1 MDFNEACLNL
11 QLNDPFSLSE
21 LKKQYRMMSLKNH
34 PDKHMPDIDGLYDKK
49 FKTINESYVY
59 LSTYL
64 EESDG
69 LPLEDDSY
77 SSLFNEFLSSF
88 FSNNQEEVYNVVQT
102 IVEGCHD
109 LSVKLFENM
118 NKDKAIQ
125 IFEFINTY
133 QHVLYISSETIDKIK
148 NIINDKIENDNVV
161 LLNPSL
167 DDLIH
172 DNIYMLLFEG
182 QKYYVPLWH
191 AELYYKHNTSDL
203 VVKCLPELPDN
214 ISLDANNN
222 LIINVSYSIEYL
234 LNNDIVYYTL
244 GKEIVSIPTR
254 GLYIRKIQK
263 YTVLHRGISVIDHM
277 NIYNNNV
284 KSDLI
289 FVITIAGY

>member
-11 QLNDPFSLSE
+11 QLNAPFSLSE
-21 LKKQYRMMSLKNH
+21 LKKQYRIMSLKNH
-34 PDKHMPDIDGLYDKK
+34 PDKHMPDIDGFYDKK
-49 FKTINESYVY
+49 FKTVNESYVF

-69 LPLEDDSY
+69 LSLDDDSY
-77 SSLFNEFLSSF
+77 SSLFNDFLSSF
-88 FSNNQEEVYNVVQT
+88 FSNNQQEAYRVVQT
-102 IVEGCHD
+102 IVNGCHD
-109 LSVKLFENM
+109 LSVKLFEDM
-118 NKDKAIQ
+118 NKEKAIQ

-133 QHVLYISSETIDKIK
+133 QHVLYISSETIERIK
-148 NIINDKIENDNVV
+148 NIINGKIENDNII

-191 AELYYKHNTSDL
+191 AELYYKHNSSDL

-222 LIINVSYSIEYL
+222 LLIDVSYSINDL
-234 LNNDIVYYTL
+234 LNTDVINYTI
-244 GKEIVSIPTR
+244 GKEVISIPTR
-254 GLYIRKIQK
+254 SLYIRKIQK
-263 YTVLHRGISVIDHM
+263 YTVFKRGISVIDHT
-277 NIYNNNV
+277 NIYNNNI
-284 KSDLI
+284 KSDVI
-289 FVITIAGY
+289 FVITLV

>member
-11 QLNDPFSLSE
+11 QLNAPFSLSE
-21 LKKQYRMMSLKNH
+21 LKKQYRIMSLKNH
-34 PDKHMPDIDGLYDKK
+34 PDKHMPDTDGFYDKK
-49 FKTINESYVY
+49 FKIVNESYVF

-69 LPLEDDSY
+69 LSLDDDSY
-77 SSLFNEFLSSF
+77 SSLFNDFLSSF
-88 FSNNQEEVYNVVQT
+88 FSNNQQEAYRVVQT
-102 IVEGCHD
+102 IVNGCHD
-109 LSVKLFENM
+109 LSVKLFEDM
-118 NKDKAIQ
+118 NKEKAIQ

-133 QHVLYISSETIDKIK
+133 QHVLYISSETIERIK
-148 NIINDKIENDNVV
+148 NIINGKIENDNII

-191 AELYYKHNTSDL
+191 AELYYKHNSSDL

-222 LIINVSYSIEYL
+222 LLIDVSYSVADL
-234 LNNDIVYYTL
+234 LNTDIINYTI
-244 GKEIVSIPTR
+244 GKEVISIPTR
-254 GLYIRKIQK
+254 SLYIRKIQK
-263 YTVLHRGISVIDHM
+263 YTVLKRGISVIDHT
-277 NIYNNNV
+277 NIYNNNI
-284 KSDLI
+284 KSDVI
-289 FVITIAGY
+289 FVITLV